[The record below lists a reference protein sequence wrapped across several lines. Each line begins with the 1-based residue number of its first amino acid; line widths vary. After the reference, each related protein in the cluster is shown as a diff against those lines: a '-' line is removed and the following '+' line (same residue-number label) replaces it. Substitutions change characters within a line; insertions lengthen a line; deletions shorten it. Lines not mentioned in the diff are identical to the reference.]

1 MVIVSEEIR
10 LSDIDIRRL
19 MCLET
24 SSCTIWMRPATSD
37 PTRAGP
43 KMQPMTMPA
52 TVPPLLKSCRVFA
65 LSGSTSKRSG
75 CRRAPGAERIASGRP
90 GTGDGGAVELP
101 GIEGGLNGAACA
113 NRVHRGMREALQ
125 RGDPGSKLVEIWQ
138 AERRT
143 PVGHLCHVNEVPG
156 RDVDEDVTRS
166 RAKMPLRAIVCEK
179 QRSGLKVCTC
189 IQRVP

>member
-1 MVIVSEEIR
+1 MDEASN
-10 LSDIDIRRL
+10 
-19 MCLET
+19 
-24 SSCTIWMRPATSD
+24 
-37 PTRAGP
+37 
-43 KMQPMTMPA
+43 
-52 TVPPLLKSCRVFA
+52 
-65 LSGSTSKRSG
+65 KRSDESWPKNAADDNAG
-75 CRRAPGAERIASGRP
+75 NSPTTAEVMSGVCIVRLDIEEVRMQKSTRS
-90 GTGDGGAVELP
+90 GKNSKWEARYGGRGAVELP

-143 PVGHLCHVNEVPG
+143 PVGHLCHVNDVPG